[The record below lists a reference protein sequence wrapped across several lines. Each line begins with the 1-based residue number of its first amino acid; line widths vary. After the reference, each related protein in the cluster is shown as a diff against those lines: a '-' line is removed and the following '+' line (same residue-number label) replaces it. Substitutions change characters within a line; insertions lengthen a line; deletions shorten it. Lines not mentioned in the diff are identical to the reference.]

1 MRAKAFTLILLFLL
15 AFSLS
20 AGAHPCGDGGEA
32 STQAAVPPCH
42 GEAPAPETP
51 EDGADC
57 GDHPC
62 SHVCHLMAVTALTP
76 SIAAIGPVAEVPVPE
91 TRRSLPALAQSID
104 HVPLD

>member
-1 MRAKAFTLILLFLL
+1 MRAKGLSLLLLLLL

-20 AGAHPCGDGGEA
+20 AGAHPCGEGTEPA
-32 STQAAVPPCH
+32 AQATPPCH
-42 GEAPAPETP
+42 GEAPAPE
-51 EDGADC
+51 EEGGC

-62 SHVCHLMAVTALTP
+62 SHVCHLMAVTALAP

-91 TRRSLPALAQSID
+91 TRPSLPALAQPIA